1 MKAGQK
7 ISLLRFSTVMLVL
20 LILLAVL
27 CLLSIAVGSAGYSI
41 LEILDA
47 VFREEKSPIKTIVVN
62 LRLPRVILAILIGAS
77 LAAAGALLQSV
88 MRNPKPHCLRAAFC
102 LWRRG
107 AGLCA
112 DLHHGL
118 ERRGGPY
125 PDYPVRRGH

>member
-47 VFREEKSPIKTIVVN
+47 VFREEKSP
-62 LRLPRVILAILIGAS
+62 LRP
-77 LAAAGALLQSV
+77 
-88 MRNPKPHCLRAAFC
+88 
-102 LWRRG
+102 LW
-107 AGLCA
+107 
-112 DLHHGL
+112 
-118 ERRGGPY
+118 
-125 PDYPVRRGH
+125 